1 LLAALSCVLLF
12 PALTAG
18 LQMDD
23 WFQHY
28 KLLGYQG
35 SALDLFVFY
44 DGDAANNRELMQ
56 SGSLPWWAAEEFRH
70 ANLRYLSTLTMMLD
84 HFLWPDSPR
93 LMHLHS
99 LL

>member
-1 LLAALSCVLLF
+1 
-12 PALTAG
+12 
-18 LQMDD
+18 
-23 WFQHY
+23 
-28 KLLGYQG
+28 
-35 SALDLFVFY
+35 
-44 DGDAANNRELMQ
+44 MQ